1 MFIIDYEDAV
11 HIAGP
16 DGLRHAGTVSG
27 IVAPDSPGSAG
38 LGHSPTA
45 LADQAWEQLTL
56 RVDEELGFEAGRL
69 IFVDGSLILVELHR
83 RDSGG
88 GSVAYDLK
96 LERS

>member
-1 MFIIDYEDAV
+1 MFIIDYEDAA

-45 LADQAWEQLTL
+45 LADQAWKQLTL
-56 RVDEELGFEAGRL
+56 RVDEELGFEAGHL
-69 IFVDGSLILVELHR
+69 IFVDGSRLPVELSR
-83 RDSGG
+83 ADSAGDG
-88 GSVAYDLK
+88 YIYDLK
-96 LERS
+96 LGHA